1 MAKAGWPSKG
11 TGLHPRPT
19 FPSGFLSC
27 TWVGSVFSAV
37 FSVLLEK
44 LGAQGP
50 GGHMEGEWLV
60 VLALTAWGPGAWAL
74 RLPSRTANPR
84 LAKLSI
90 R

>member
-27 TWVGSVFSAV
+27 PWVGSGFSAA
-37 FSVLLEK
+37 FSVLLEN

-50 GGHMEGEWLV
+50 GDHMEGECLV
-60 VLALTAWGPGAWAL
+60 VLALTARGMGAWAL
-74 RLPSRTANPR
+74 RLPSRTPNPR
-84 LAKLSI
+84 LAKLSM
-90 R
+90 